1 MHKYESKS
9 KYDKYILISI
19 GVAFTYINNVRPV
32 GWFDSVFAIFIGI
45 LVFFILK
52 KIRGIR
58 LK

>member
-1 MHKYESKS
+1 MKVNLSTII
-9 KYDKYILISI
+9 YILISI
-19 GVAFTYINNVRPV
+19 GAAFLYINNVRPV

-58 LK
+58 IK

>member
-1 MHKYESKS
+1 MKVNLSTII
-9 KYDKYILISI
+9 YILISI
-19 GVAFTYINNVRPV
+19 GVAFLYINNVRPV